1 MQYNSDVV
9 YKSAIYCRL
18 SKDDEQVGESVSIET
33 QKMML
38 IDYCEDHKYEIY
50 DIYVD
55 DGFSGL
61 NYDRPAFIRLLN
73 DIDAGKVNL
82 VITKDLSRLGRDYIQ
97 TGYFTDIYFNK
108 KRVRYIAV
116 NDGIDTLCNNNDI
129 APFKNILND
138 MYAKD
143 LSRKVKLAKRQR
155 AMKGYY
161 MSGQPPFG
169 YKPDPNNRNHLII
182 DEEAAN
188 IVKMIFKLAEEGN
201 SFLGISR
208 KLTELGIITPAAY
221 KVKNGDTRFI
231 RYLNKEDALTA
242 WSYQTVRT
250 ILLDSV
256 YKGDMVNHKTE
267 IINYKTKESVLV
279 PPEEYIIVPNRHEA
293 IISIEMFEK
302 VQQILRSR
310 HRGKRHNYENI
321 FNGKVFCSE
330 CSTPMTLIAIKNRK
344 GVKKGLLKC
353 FKHYTNP
360 EECTHYHAVLY
371 DDLYDEILARIQQ
384 LFNEVKNSQVF
395 EDVKLKLLEH
405 KRDEMAKE
413 EKDKILKE
421 LSSVKKSI
429 SDIRKASNK
438 SSLSP
443 TSNLPML
450 NDLISKQCELTQRL
464 TLIECGE
471 TNYDIDKK
479 EIDELL
485 NDFFDIKN
493 IDENLVSQLIQ
504 KIEVGETLVTEDGP
518 KRDIIITYSFD
529 KNFG

>member
-1 MQYNSDVV
+1 MNYNDIF
-9 YKSAIYCRL
+9 YKCAIYCRL
-18 SKDDEQVGESVSIET
+18 SKDDEQAGESISIET

-38 IDYCEDHKYEIY
+38 TDYCINNNYEVY
-50 DIYVD
+50 DIYID

-61 NYDRPAFIRLLN
+61 NFNRPSFIRMLK

-97 TGYFTDIYFNK
+97 TGYLTEVYFNK

-116 NDGIDTLCNNNDI
+116 NDGIDTDRNDNDI

-169 YKPDPNNRNHLII
+169 YKQDPDNRNHLIV
-182 DEEAAN
+182 DKEAAD
-188 IVKMIFKLAEEGN
+188 IVRRIFGFAAQGD
-201 SFLGISR
+201 SYSSISR

-231 RYLNKEDALTA
+231 RYLNKENTLTN

-279 PPEEYIIVPNRHEA
+279 PREEYIIVPNQHEP
-293 IISIEMFEK
+293 IINPEEFDK

-310 HRGKRHNYENI
+310 KHENKHNFKNI
-321 FNGKVFCSE
+321 FKGLVFCLE
-330 CSTPMTLIAIKNRK
+330 CGTQMNLIATKDRK
-344 GVKKGLLKC
+344 GVKKPLFKC
-353 FKHYTNP
+353 FNHYNNP
-360 EECTHYHAVLY
+360 EVCTHYHAVLY
-371 DDLYDEILARIQQ
+371 DDLYEEVLKRIQVI
-384 LFNEVKNSQVF
+384 LLKIKNSVIF
-395 EDVKLKLLEH
+395 DSVVSKLMEKTGTKLAEQ
-405 KRDEMAKE
+405 
-413 EKDKILKE
+413 EKSEILKE
-421 LSSVKKSI
+421 LSSVKKNI
-429 SDIRKASNK
+429 SNIYKAPHKNIDSESNK
-438 SSLSP
+438 
-443 TSNLPML
+443 NLL
-450 NDLISKQCELTQRL
+450 NALLNRQRELTKRL
-464 TLIECGE
+464 TLIECGGI
-471 TNYDIDKK
+471 NYA
-479 EIDELL
+479 IDETEIKKSF
-485 NDFFDIKN
+485 NDFLN
-493 IDENLVSQLIQ
+493 IQSLDEDLVSKFIK
-504 KIEVGETLVTEDGP
+504 KIEVGETYVTEDGP
-518 KRDIIITYSFD
+518 KRKIVITYSFE
-529 KNFG
+529 NMF